1 MVTTKEQRPY
11 GVWPSPL
18 TARLLASG
26 VQLAGVQLDPSGH
39 TIVWLENRSGR
50 GVLVAQS
57 IGDMAS
63 RDLTADLAVRAR
75 VGYGGGDFGLDR
87 HHVYFVSDGRIYRQP
102 LSGGLAMPLTPAGA
116 FAPASP
122 TPSPDGRLVAYVYS
136 DGQVDGIAVVD
147 VEGTCWPQIIHS
159 GYDFYMQ
166 PAWHPNSRELLYV
179 AWNFPNMP
187 WDGTFLVRQP
197 LAVSPG
203 ALPAGEAAEVIAGDA
218 HHAVFQPLYH
228 PESGDTVLYGLED
241 GEWSHLYLWSRAT
254 GSSRRLT
261 THVAGNVIEPAW
273 DQGQTR
279 YGWSKSAAGIWHA
292 YYLFTEDGAT
302 SIRRNDPVSDQDE
315 LVAQRPDCPTLESLT
330 TAVDQNRVAVTATGD
345 RRPPQILLWDGAE
358 PVTIVRRSRAENL
371 PDEYLSQSEPIT
383 WAGEDGETVHGLY
396 YPPHSPKVTA
406 RGAPPLVAYIHGG
419 PTGLTQRSFN
429 STIQFLTSRG
439 YAVLAVNYRGSTGYG
454 RQYRNA
460 LSGAWGLYDVADSAS
475 GVLAMVAAG
484 RADRHRLVIM
494 GGSAGGYTV
503 LESLA
508 TRPGLYAAGVSLFG
522 VSDLF
527 ALAAETHKFERR
539 YLDNLLG
546 PLPEASA
553 VYRDRS
559 PLFHA
564 DQIVDA
570 LAVFQGEID
579 QVVPKNQA
587 ERIVASLKVRG
598 VPHEYHLYPDE
609 GHGWRHDETYHQF
622 FESLASFLT
631 RYVVYV

>member
-1 MVTTKEQRPY
+1 MKEQRPY

-18 TARLLASG
+18 TAPVLASG
-26 VQLAGVQLDPSGH
+26 VELAGVQLDPSGD
-39 TIVWLENRSGR
+39 TIVWLENRSGV
-50 GVLVAQS
+50 GVLVAQT

-75 VGYGGGDFGLDR
+75 VGYGGGDFSLDR
-87 HHVYFVSDGRIYRQP
+87 HYVYFVSEGRIYRQR
-102 LSGGLAMPLTPAGA
+102 LAGGLATPLTPAGA
-116 FAPASP
+116 FTPASP
-122 TPSPDGRLVAYVYS
+122 TPSPDGRWVAYVYS

-147 VEGTCWPQIIHS
+147 AEGTHWPQIIHA

-166 PAWHPNSRELLYV
+166 PTWHPNSRELLYV

-197 LAVSPG
+197 LVVSPG
-203 ALPAGEAAEVIAGDA
+203 ALPVGEAAEVIAGDA
-218 HHAVFQPLYH
+218 QHAVFQPLYH
-228 PESGDTVLYGLED
+228 PAAGDTVLYGLED

-254 GSSRRLT
+254 GSSQRLT
-261 THVAGNVIEPAW
+261 THAAGNVIEPAW
-273 DQGQTR
+273 GQGQTR
-279 YGWSKSAAGIWHA
+279 FGWSQSAAGAWHA
-292 YYLFTEDGAT
+292 YYLFTAEAVS
-302 SIRRNDPVSDQDE
+302 SIRRHDPASHQDE
-315 LVAQRPDCPTLESLT
+315 LVAQLDDCPTLDTLT
-330 TAVDQNRVAVTATGD
+330 VAQDQNRLAVMATGD
-345 RRPPQILLWDGAE
+345 RRPAHILLWDGAK
-358 PVTIVRRSRAENL
+358 PATVVRRSRAESL
-371 PDEYLSQSEPIT
+371 PDEYLSQSEPVT
-383 WAGEDGETVHGLY
+383 WAGEDGQTVHGLY
-396 YPPHSPKVTA
+396 YPPHHPHVTA
-406 RGAPPLVAYIHGG
+406 SGAPPLVAYIHGG
-419 PTGLTQRSFN
+419 PTGVTPPGFN

-454 RQYRNA
+454 RQYRDA
-460 LSGAWGLYDVADSAS
+460 LNRSWGLYDVTDSAS
-475 GVLAMVAAG
+475 GVLAMVEAG
-484 RADRHRLVIM
+484 RADRARLVIM

-546 PLPEASA
+546 PLPEASD

-570 LAVFQGEID
+570 LAVFQGDID

-587 ERIVASLKVRG
+587 ERIVASLEARG

-609 GHGWRHDETYHQF
+609 GHGWRHDDTHRQF
-622 FESLASFLT
+622 FASLDAFLT
-631 RYVVYV
+631 RYVVYA